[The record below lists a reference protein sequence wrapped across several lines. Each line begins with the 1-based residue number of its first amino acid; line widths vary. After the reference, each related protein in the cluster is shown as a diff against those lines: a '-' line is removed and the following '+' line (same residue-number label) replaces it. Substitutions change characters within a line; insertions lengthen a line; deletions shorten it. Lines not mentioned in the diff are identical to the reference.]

1 MPSLLRRICQRHIS
15 RASVVVRAVTGL
27 SIAWTCA
34 SSVAGAQQA
43 IINLPSADQTPRG
56 KQFFMHE
63 TQLAGTNPTAWAT
76 THFYT
81 YGVTDRFE
89 LAATLYNLRTPR
101 SDNTTLG
108 LGFKG
113 AQRLLTKRFPGRE
126 VQFTYGYMLPVSLQ
140 GRGVGTW
147 AYSHLSARLPVL
159 ETRITAGGGYATR
172 QVLDKDAWTVLGGIE
187 QPLPHHFVLVME
199 WFSGRHNSSNL
210 IPGLL
215 YHSKNWIFVAG
226 YKFPNDPVERHGLV
240 LEVGR
245 FW

>member
-1 MPSLLRRICQRHIS
+1 MFR
-15 RASVVVRAVTGL
+15 RAVRRGWGAAGVG
-27 SIAWTCA
+27 AWLA
-34 SSVAGAQQA
+34 VGPVFAPSAVGAQQA

-56 KQFFMHE
+56 KQFVMHE
-63 TQLAGTNPTAWAT
+63 TQLAGTKPTAWAM

-101 SDNTTLG
+101 SDNVTLG

-113 AQRLLTKRFPGRE
+113 AQRLFTDRLARRE
-126 VQFTYGYMLPVSLQ
+126 VQLTYGYMLPVSLQ

-147 AYSHLSARLPVL
+147 AYSHLSARIPML

-172 QVLDKDAWTVLGGIE
+172 QVLDKDAWTLLGGIE

-240 LEVGR
+240 LELGR

>member
-1 MPSLLRRICQRHIS
+1 MWAASGLALAPALGRS
-15 RASVVVRAVTGL
+15 R
-27 SIAWTCA
+27 
-34 SSVAGAQQA
+34 AGAQQA

-63 TQLAGTNPTAWAT
+63 TQLAGSNPTAWAM

-108 LGFKG
+108 VGFKG
-113 AQRLLTKRFPGRE
+113 AERLLTGRFPDRE
-126 VQFTYGYMLPVSLQ
+126 VQLTYGYMLPVSLQ

-147 AYSHLSARLPVL
+147 AYSHLSARIPKL
-159 ETRITAGGGYATR
+159 ETRITAGGGYASR
-172 QVLDKDAWTVLGGIE
+172 QVLDKDAWTFLGGIE

-215 YHSKNWIFVAG
+215 YHSKNWIFVTG

>member
-1 MPSLLRRICQRHIS
+1 MQALLRCHRHKHNKPG
-15 RASVVVRAVTGL
+15 SVVRRAFVAL
-27 SIAWTCA
+27 SIAVGCV

-63 TQLAGTNPTAWAT
+63 TQLAGTNPTAWAM